1 VNLSSV
7 YCIAFHFIAYSGKDG
22 KKGSCMILPP
32 LRGQNLDF
40 RREIRVGKYCHTR
53 RKTCPVRSGTSF
65 RWLIDGIV
73 GEKSPFK

>member
-1 VNLSSV
+1 
-7 YCIAFHFIAYSGKDG
+7 
-22 KKGSCMILPP
+22 MILPP